1 MAVNL
6 EQFAVNS
13 RDSSLSLGA
22 FNAFKRRLK
31 TCLFS
36 RGQWRTPS
44 GAAATFCDLG
54 AVYFQ
59 NYLLTYLTD
68 AHEHTQ
74 LSRHTR
80 FYTYGD
86 SDNAFRPRAQLTSKC
101 RRRSLCGDENSI
113 CYFVW
118 HIVRAIDCSCVDCI
132 LLFSIVAVYCG
143 FHSCQNSSTAGSI
156 ACIRLRL
163 PCFGRITNNKAKL
176 SLE

>member
-22 FNAFKRRLK
+22 FKAFKRRLK

-44 GAAATFCDLG
+44 GAAGTFCDLG
-54 AVYFQ
+54 AGYFQ
-59 NYLLTYLTD
+59 PYLLTYLTD

-80 FYTYGD
+80 FYTYRD
-86 SDNAFRPRAQLTSKC
+86 SDNYNAFRPRAQLTSVEDEG
-101 RRRSLCGDENSI
+101 LCGDENSI

-132 LLFSIVAVYCG
+132 LHFSIVG
-143 FHSCQNSSTAGSI
+143 GSI
-156 ACIRLRL
+156 AVRIRQQLAASRVFDL
-163 PCFGRITNNKAKL
+163 PCFGRITNNTAML